1 MDNLL
6 LVDIGGTTTDFGVIK
21 EGFPRE
27 SAIPVDIGGVRTNF
41 RMPDL
46 ISIGLGGGSII
57 RENNNQVS
65 VGPDSVGYKL
75 DKEALIF
82 GFLGVLKIRNEKN
95 CLKSVTGANVDHSS
109 GVIFG

>member
-1 MDNLL
+1 MRGAGFLSKKNNAIV
-6 LVDIGGTTTDFGVIK
+6 VDIGGTTSDFGVIK

-57 RENNNQVS
+57 RENNNHCLNSFYLFSFSQ
-65 VGPDSVGYKL
+65 
-75 DKEALIF
+75 I
-82 GFLGVLKIRNEKN
+82 LKAI
-95 CLKSVTGANVDHSS
+95 
-109 GVIFG
+109 I